1 LATSLQATG
10 YSLFQPETKN
20 KNIQLILLILS
31 KKIKIQTNQI
41 IQLRALSYELSAVQ
55 STRRG
60 NMLKTRIT
68 ELFGIERP
76 IVQGGLMW
84 IARAELAAAVGNAG
98 GIGFMTALTFEDAE
112 DLRAEIRKCREM
124 TDKPFGINLTF
135 LPSLRTIDYPAY
147 IKVCI
152 EEGIKFIETAGRN
165 PEPYMDQLKAA
176 GIKVVHKCTSVRHAI
191 KAEKIGCDVVS
202 IDGFEAAGHPGEDDV
217 TSLILIPL
225 TRDAISLP
233 IIASGGFAD
242 GRGLVG
248 CLGLGADGMN
258 MGTRFVATKE
268 APVHENVKQAL
279 VNHGERD
286 TRLIMRTLRNTERV
300 LHNPIVDKVLDIESK
315 GDTKIEDIAP
325 FVSGM
330 VGKEMLDDGE
340 MEKGVLSAGQSM
352 GLVKD
357 IPSCRELFDRIMAE
371 AEAIIN
377 SKFAQAI
384 K

>member
-1 LATSLQATG
+1 
-10 YSLFQPETKN
+10 
-20 KNIQLILLILS
+20 
-31 KKIKIQTNQI
+31 
-41 IQLRALSYELSAVQ
+41 
-55 STRRG
+55 
-60 NMLKTRIT
+60 MLKTRIT

-258 MGTRFVATKE
+258 MGTRFVATQE

-340 MEKGVLSAGQSM
+340 MGKGVLSAGQSM
-352 GLVKD
+352 GLVRD
-357 IPSCRELFDRIMAE
+357 IPTCQELFDRIMAE
-371 AEAIIN
+371 AEGIIKE
-377 SKFAQAI
+377 KFAQVI
-384 K
+384 T

>member
-1 LATSLQATG
+1 
-10 YSLFQPETKN
+10 
-20 KNIQLILLILS
+20 
-31 KKIKIQTNQI
+31 
-41 IQLRALSYELSAVQ
+41 
-55 STRRG
+55 
-60 NMLKTRIT
+60 MLKTRIT
-68 ELFGIERP
+68 ELFGIEKP

-98 GIGFMTALTFEDAE
+98 GIGFMTALTFPEADQ
-112 DLRAEIRKCREM
+112 LRAEIRKCREM
-124 TDKPFGINLTF
+124 TDKPFGVNLTF
-135 LPSLRTIDYPAY
+135 LPSLRPIDYPAY
-147 IKVCI
+147 IDVCI
-152 EEGIKFIETAGRN
+152 DEGIEFIETAGRN
-165 PEPYMDQLKAA
+165 PEPYMEQLKSA
-176 GIKVVHKCTSVRHAI
+176 GIKVVHKCTSVRHAV

-225 TRDAISLP
+225 TRDAIDIP

-268 APVHENVKQAL
+268 APVHQNVKQAL
-279 VNHGERD
+279 VDHGERD

-300 LHNPIVDKVLDIESK
+300 LHNPVVDKVLDIARK

-325 FVSGM
+325 FVSGL
-330 VGKEMLDDGE
+330 VGKEMLEDGE
-340 MEKGVLSAGQSM
+340 MGKGVLSAGQSM
-352 GLVKD
+352 GLVRD
-357 IPSCRELFDRIMAE
+357 IPTCQELFDRIMAE
-371 AEAIIN
+371 AQDIIRE
-377 SKFAQAI
+377 KFGQVR